1 MSFRSP
7 RKNEI
12 ALTLAPSEW
21 AREFSTRRL
30 RNLGCLFLTLARFA
44 GEGRVRVLC
53 SSSTLFQF
61 KGALRT
67 LGEVID
73 LHTIPVCEAKISLGT
88 MDLRNSKPEE
98 VS

>member
-53 SSSTLFQF
+53 STSAYF
-61 KGALRT
+61 KGGRSENT
-67 LGEVID
+67 EKESMPIR
-73 LHTIPVCEAKISLGT
+73 ICEAKISLGT
-88 MDLRNSKPEE
+88 TDLRNSKPEE